1 MQVACQVVGNDA
13 AITLGGMGGIGSL
26 LQLNVAMPM
35 MAVNLLDS
43 ITLLG
48 GVAAIF
54 EERCLKDL
62 KVNKKIATAM
72 VEQSL
77 MMITSLAP
85 EIGYDESA
93 RAAKAAFTSGQT
105 VREYVLEHGLLDP
118 VRLDELLD
126 ARSMTEPAG

>member
-1 MQVACQVVGNDA
+1 
-13 AITLGGMGGIGSL
+13 
-26 LQLNVAMPM
+26 
-35 MAVNLLDS
+35 
-43 ITLLG
+43 
-48 GVAAIF
+48 
-54 EERCLKDL
+54 RCLKDL

-85 EIGYDESA
+85 EIGYDEAA